1 MLSADA
7 RAGLWAAA
15 AAYGIWG
22 LLPLYLK
29 LVGFASPWEVLA
41 QRIVWSLPF
50 AAVAVWAFRAWAD
63 TRKAATDPAALP
75 WLFAS
80 AALISV
86 NWGVYVWAVANDRV
100 IEASLAYFLT
110 PIVQVAAG
118 VLLFRE
124 PLSRMQAGALA
135 LATLGVVVQGVAL
148 GEPPWVALVLCLT
161 WSSYGLIRK
170 KAPAPATGGL
180 LIETAILAL
189 PALGLLWWLSG
200 TPQGVAIDD
209 GPTQGVLLALTGLA
223 TAAPLMLFAFGARR
237 LRMTTIGLLQFI
249 APTLQFFT
257 GLAFG
262 EAFTPLRGVSFAL
275 IWLGLALFLADA
287 WRHRPVAA

>member
-1 MLSADA
+1 MLTTEA

-15 AAYGIWG
+15 TAYGIWG

-29 LVGFASPWEVLA
+29 FVGFASPWEVLA
-41 QRIVWSLPF
+41 QRILWSLPF
-50 AAVAVWAFRAWAD
+50 AVAAVIAFRAWAD
-63 TRKAATDPAALP
+63 TRKAATDPNALP

-80 AALISV
+80 SALISV

-118 VLLFRE
+118 VLVFRE
-124 PLSRMQAGALA
+124 PLSRAQAAALA
-135 LATLGVVVQGVAL
+135 LATLGVVIQGLAL

-170 KAPAPATGGL
+170 QAPAPATGGL

-189 PALGLLWWLSG
+189 PALAVLWWVSG
-200 TPQGVAIDD
+200 QGPGLAIDD
-209 GPTQGVLLALTGLA
+209 GPAAFTLLALTGLA

-237 LRMTTIGLLQFI
+237 LRLTTIGLLQFI
-249 APTLQFFT
+249 APTLQFAT

-262 EAFTPLRGVSFAL
+262 EPFTALRAMSFAL
-275 IWLGLALFLADA
+275 IWVGLALFLADA
-287 WRHRPVAA
+287 WRRRPVAA